1 MPCVCSSEL
10 KADLGPEVIDMRKRS
25 VSRWIVLASL
35 TASFLFAAVLAGCG
49 SAEPTER
56 PMAQATLRPTFTSGA
71 ATDILPTAV
80 PTEETTPTESP
91 EVSPS
96 ATAEPSPTEA
106 PSTEPP
112 PTSTSTTTPVPSST
126 PTSPPP
132 PSAPVTMNSPDF
144 GIQAFLWW
152 RPDIAHRDLGL
163 IRDAGFTWVKQ
174 GFAWREIEGAGKGI
188 FDWSVTDRIV
198 DQVEQHG
205 LKLIVRVDNEP
216 AWAKREYRTIPAV
229 FGEVTMG
236 PPRDLQDYADFMY
249 ALASRYRGRIQIYQV
264 WNEPNLAREW
274 AGNPPSPQQY
284 TQLLKIAYQ
293 AVKRADP
300 NALVISAGL
309 APTTL
314 DSEIAMPDLKFIQGM
329 YSAGAKPYFDALGAH
344 GAGYKAAPETDPATV
359 ASDPSLNNNDPSPT
373 ELKRI
378 YCFRH
383 VEDVRQVMVDHGDAS
398 KQIVLLEFGWTIDE
412 RPDSPYYWHRVQDQ
426 TVQGQYMMR
435 AYQWAKEHWRPW
447 IGVMSLIYMP
457 NVDWTPDDEQ
467 YWWSVMEPSWIDE
480 LRLKAPY
487 VILCDYI
494 RQQRGLERCRY
505 AP

>member
-1 MPCVCSSEL
+1 
-10 KADLGPEVIDMRKRS
+10 
-25 VSRWIVLASL
+25 
-35 TASFLFAAVLAGCG
+35 
-49 SAEPTER
+49 
-56 PMAQATLRPTFTSGA
+56 
-71 ATDILPTAV
+71 
-80 PTEETTPTESP
+80 
-91 EVSPS
+91 
-96 ATAEPSPTEA
+96 
-106 PSTEPP
+106 
-112 PTSTSTTTPVPSST
+112 
-126 PTSPPP
+126 
-132 PSAPVTMNSPDF
+132 MNSPDF

-188 FDWSVTDRIV
+188 FDWSITDRIV
-198 DQVEQHG
+198 DQVTEHG

-236 PPRDLQDYADFMY
+236 PPRNLQDYADFMY
-249 ALASRYRGRIQIYQV
+249 ALASRYRGRIQIYQI

-274 AGNPPSPQQY
+274 AGNAPNPQQY

-300 NALVISAGL
+300 NAVVISAGL

-329 YSAGAKPYFDALGAH
+329 YAAGAKPYFDALGAH

-359 ASDPSLNNNDPSPT
+359 ASDPNLNNNDPSPT

-383 VEDVRQVMVDHGDAS
+383 VEDVRQVMVDNGDAG

-412 RPDSPYYWHRVQDQ
+412 RPDSPYYWHRVEDQ

-435 AYQWAKEHWRPW
+435 AYQWAKEHWQPW

-457 NVDWTPDDEQ
+457 NVDWTTNDEQ
-467 YWWSVMEPSWIDE
+467 YWWSVMEPSRIDE

-487 VILCDYI
+487 VILCMYI
-494 RQQRGLERCRY
+494 REQRGLDRCRY